1 MAQSQPSADTLPGLL
16 WHHAHTRPEAVA
28 LREKYLGI
36 WQEVT
41 WSGYLDHVRTFSL
54 GLRSLGV
61 QAGQAVGIQAENCQ
75 EWLYSDLA
83 IQCAG
88 ARVCTIYP
96 TSSAAEVKH
105 IVQTAQ
111 VRVVIVGDQE
121 HLDKVLSL
129 VEEGLPIDR
138 IVIFDPKG
146 AGAHRGHLVLSFKDV
161 QAMGRRYEALYPQA
175 FLEAV
180 LKIRP
185 DDIYDIMF
193 TSGTSGLPKGA
204 MCDQRGPVVGAEMF
218 LKHLQLTAEDCWLS
232 YLPLSHAFERI
243 MAIAV
248 HLKAGNVICMAE
260 SMDAAQAN
268 VVEIQPDVFGAVPR
282 ILEKIKTVIDIRMG
296 RSSALKKWLY
306 RKALQFGLSRARRMS
321 ADRSRFVPA
330 PAGQILGYPQSK
342 PQTMQPPW
350 TDRCLHG
357 LMYWLVYR
365 HLLKQVGLLRVRYL
379 ICGAAPISD
388 ELFSYYIALGV
399 PIMNGFGMTELH
411 NIPCMA
417 LPSDAVPGMVGYPL
431 SGWEVKKADDGE
443 LCIRGPIGFKG
454 YAGENATA
462 ASMLDAQGWLHTG
475 DLCEIYDNGYVA
487 IIGRKKD
494 VLVTSGGKNI
504 SPELIE
510 NKLKASA
517 YISEAI
523 VIGEGRHFLSCLI
536 ELDADAVGDW
546 LQMQGQSY
554 STLRDMAALQSV
566 IDLIE
571 AQISEVN
578 QALARVETIK
588 KFRIIPRDL
597 SHDDGEMTP
606 TRKVKRSILEKQFA
620 HLIDDMYR
628 PGEILQDKNV

>member
-1 MAQSQPSADTLPGLL
+1 MSKDMAQAQPSTDTLPGLL
-16 WHHAHTRPEAVA
+16 CHHARTRPHAVA
-28 LREKYLGI
+28 IREKYLGI
-36 WQEVT
+36 WQEVS
-41 WSGYLDHVRTFSL
+41 WKGYLDHVRAFSL
-54 GLRSLGV
+54 GLRLLGV

-96 TSSAAEVKH
+96 TSSAHEVKH
-105 IVQTAQ
+105 ILQTAQ

-121 HLDKVLSL
+121 HLDKILSL
-129 VEEGLPIDR
+129 VEEGLPVDR
-138 IVIFDPKG
+138 IIVFDPKG
-146 AGAHRGHLVLSFKDV
+146 AGAHRGERVLSFKDV
-161 QAMGRRYEALYPQA
+161 QAMGRQHEARDPRAFMQA
-175 FLEAV
+175 V
-180 LKIRP
+180 MKISP
-185 DDIYDIMF
+185 DDVYDIMF

-204 MCDQRGPVVGAEMF
+204 MCDQKGPVLGARMF
-218 LKHLQLTAEDCWLS
+218 LRHLHVKTEDSWLS

-248 HLKAGNVICMAE
+248 HLEAGNVVCFAE

-268 VVEIQPDVFGAVPR
+268 VVEIQPDIFGAVPR
-282 ILEKIKTVIDIRMG
+282 ILEKIKTSIDIRMG
-296 RSSALKKWLY
+296 RSSPLKKLLYRWALKQGLA
-306 RKALQFGLSRARRMS
+306 RAERLNAARPQFVPVAPGQVLNHEQARPEPMRPS
-321 ADRSRFVPA
+321 WADRA
-330 PAGQILGYPQSK
+330 
-342 PQTMQPPW
+342 
-350 TDRCLHG
+350 LHR

-379 ICGAAPISD
+379 ICGAAPISN

-417 LPSDAVPGMVGYPL
+417 LPQDAVPGMVGYPL
-431 SGWEVKKADDGE
+431 SGWQVKKADDGQ
-443 LCIRGPIGFKG
+443 LLIRGPIGFKG
-454 YAGENATA
+454 YAGENGPTTQL
-462 ASMLDAQGWLHTG
+462 LDPDGWLHTG

-504 SPELIE
+504 SPEFIE

-536 ELDADAVGDW
+536 ELDAESVGDW
-546 LQMQGQSY
+546 LQMQGLSY
-554 STLRDMAALQSV
+554 STLRDMAAMQPV

-571 AQISEVN
+571 SQIAEVN
-578 QALARVETIK
+578 QTLARVETIK

-606 TRKVKRSILEKQFA
+606 TRKVKRSILEKQFLP
-620 HLIDDMYR
+620 LIDEMYG
-628 PGEILQDKNV
+628 P